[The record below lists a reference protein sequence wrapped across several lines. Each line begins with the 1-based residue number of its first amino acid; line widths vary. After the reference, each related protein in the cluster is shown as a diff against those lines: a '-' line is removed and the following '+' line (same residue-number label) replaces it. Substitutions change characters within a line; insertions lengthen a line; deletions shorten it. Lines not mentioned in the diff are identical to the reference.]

1 MSDKLNDVYKEML
14 DEISKIFPFS
24 KNVIDE
30 YDKDLDFYK
39 MFIKNNILHL
49 EDISV
54 GNAVNLCNNNF
65 YITDGIKFKEIWDDK
80 LCNIDIKNTIWKYLH
95 SMIFIICDNEL
106 QKYTESQF
114 KDHKK
119 FEDMCEII
127 KKKDKILDNL
137 KNFKENKDT
146 HATGLEGTAIGSLA
160 KEIMDDIGMS
170 GDIDP
175 SKPPSIGDLGSLMSK
190 TFSAIQSKMSSGDF
204 NESKM
209 MAEASQMMGGMNL
222 FGQDNSKTNSNI
234 PRGMSGMPMNKMN
247 VNKRKII
254 RKKKKNNNKK

>member
-1 MSDKLNDVYKEML
+1 MTSKLNDVYRQML
-14 DEISKIFPFS
+14 DEISKIFSFS

-30 YDKDLDFYK
+30 YDNDLDFYK
-39 MFIKNNILHL
+39 MFIKNTILHL
-49 EDISV
+49 EDISL

-65 YITDGIKFKEIWDDK
+65 YITEGIKFKEIWDDK
-80 LCNIDIKNTIWKYLH
+80 LCDNEIKNTIWKYLH
-95 SMIFIICDNEL
+95 SMIFIICSDEL
-106 QKYTESQF
+106 HEYVESEF

-119 FEDMCEII
+119 FDKMCENA
-127 KKKDKILDNL
+127 KNVEKILDNL
-137 KNFKENKDT
+137 KNYKDKQT
-146 HATGLEGTAIGSLA
+146 SDEQPTGLEGTAIGSLA

-190 TFSAIQSKMSSGDF
+190 TFSAIQSKMSSGEFD
-204 NESKM
+204 ESKM

-222 FGQDNSKTNSNI
+222 FGQGNSGPSM

-247 VNKRKII
+247 VNKRKIV
-254 RKKKKNNNKK
+254 RTKKKNNKKK